1 MVMIKFDCQEI
12 LDIVRTMDRPEPPA
26 IFEVKTVKTM
36 EEYDEAIIQST
47 VYRIACSG
55 MINVM
60 LYTIL
65 ITNQNDKKTPK
76 SLN

>member
-47 VYRIACSG
+47 VYRIACSVG
-55 MINVM
+55 CV
-60 LYTIL
+60 IL
-65 ITNQNDKKTPK
+65 NQFSNFK
-76 SLN
+76 NG